1 MTEPRD
7 GSAEDRALWRRWSRM
22 VEAAQAGNPAGAGQP
37 HAVIP
42 DAVTLAEFA
51 ENRLSGP
58 KAAAVEA
65 YLAAHPALA
74 ADVTAAGRAAEVP
87 FRIGDAALAATIAR
101 AAALVP
107 AGSGAAGRGRFGD
120 NIVPFRA
127 ARTPAASSWPMAAR
141 WGALAASVALV
152 SWLGF
157 SLGSD
162 VYGDLAALDGQS
174 RTRLADELLDPPSGF
189 FGLVDQSGT

>member
-7 GSAEDRALWRRWSRM
+7 GSAQGRALWQRWSTMEKAANGKGPDSVARPEIM
-22 VEAAQAGNPAGAGQP
+22 V
-37 HAVIP
+37 
-42 DAVTLAEFA
+42 LAEFA

-58 KAAAVEA
+58 EAAAIEA
-65 YLAAHPALA
+65 FLAANPLIAQDVAAASRDVEIPPRAGDTALA
-74 ADVTAAGRAAEVP
+74 VA
-87 FRIGDAALAATIAR
+87 IAR

-107 AGSGAAGRGRFGD
+107 AQGGAADRGRRGD

-127 ARTPAASSWPMAAR
+127 ARPAGSAWPIAAR
-141 WGALAASVALV
+141 WGALAASLALI

-157 SLGSD
+157 ALGSD
-162 VYGDLAALDGQS
+162 AYGDLAALNGQAG
-174 RTRLADELLDPPSGF
+174 TRLADELLDPPSGF